1 MPSARIFY
9 TAVFDANGDVVD
21 IDVAFHVQLSREET
35 KRTGNERREVLFCG
49 HFPLVRGV
57 VRLAVVSELYGTRES
72 VSVT

>member
-49 HFPLVRGV
+49 HFPLVRG
-57 VRLAVVSELYGTRES
+57 RCPFCCLAVSMKP
-72 VSVT
+72 

>member
-21 IDVAFHVQLSREET
+21 IHVAFYVQLSREET

-57 VRLAVVSELYGTRES
+57 VRLAVVSKFVRRRENR
-72 VSVT
+72 